1 MHDVIVIGGGAGGYA
16 AAIRAAQLGAK
27 TAVVER
33 DQLGGVC
40 VNRGCI
46 PVKSWLPQ
54 EFEVVTAALDKPLR
68 VRTSW
73 TDGESVG
80 VRFLYNKTNSAA

>member
-27 TAVVER
+27 VALVEK
-33 DQLGGVC
+33 DQLGGIC

-46 PVKSWLPQ
+46 PTKSWLKAV
-54 EFEVVTAALDKPLR
+54 ETLRHIRAGEAFGVKAAVEKIDFEKII
-68 VRTSW
+68 
-73 TDGESVG
+73 G
-80 VRFLYNKTNSAA
+80 NKKRGSNK